1 MRNEYYPAHKHLE
14 IECESEKSKIR
25 YVILLLFLF
34 LTLQIKWVKTLMSL
48 LTAQVTINSFFPT
61 MSCINFYLI
70 NIENKKFP
78 LQTKTAGNGL
88 K

>member
-1 MRNEYYPAHKHLE
+1 MLSFFFF
-14 IECESEKSKIR
+14 C
-25 YVILLLFLF
+25 F

-48 LTAQVTINSFFPT
+48 LTIQVTINIFFPT

-78 LQTKTAGNGL
+78 LQAKNSRKWLKIADISFEQTEGL
-88 K
+88 HI